1 MNERKNLLLKKHI
14 FNSVPDEIWK
24 CLLYTYQKTR
34 TCNVLKQK
42 TGENDTLTKTL
53 VAKIKQI
60 SPSQKKNENFLSPPE
75 SSKANIHPDLL
86 KTPNY
91 DSDENENNV
100 PNNEKMEETQNS
112 K

>member
-1 MNERKNLLLKKHI
+1 M
-14 FNSVPDEIWK
+14 
-24 CLLYTYQKTR
+24 LYTYQKTR